1 MLSAAMLLGPGCG
14 ASSNRDNV
22 SRDEPLRRAG
32 FRAIAARDY
41 FATCPGAAAGPEM
54 TYQSA
59 RHDELKQ
66 LAARTGAAETLALG
80 ENEWFGVSRAA
91 PPERC
96 ESGDDAYRAALA
108 RYAGALDTLA
118 ARIADYPRPE
128 GQRP

>member
-14 ASSNRDNV
+14 APSNRET

-41 FATCPGAAAGPEM
+41 FATCPGAAAGSEM
-54 TYQSA
+54 AYQA
-59 RHDELKQ
+59 RRHDELKQ
-66 LAARTGAAETLALG
+66 LAARTVAAEPVALG
-80 ENEWFGVSRAA
+80 ENEWFGVSRNS

-96 ESGDDAYRAALA
+96 EAGDEAYRAALA

-118 ARIADYPRPE
+118 ARIADHPAQKARRP
-128 GQRP
+128 

>member
-14 ASSNRDNV
+14 VSPNRENA

-41 FATCPGAAAGPEM
+41 LATCPGATAGSEM
-54 TYQSA
+54 AYQVR

-66 LAARTGAAETLALG
+66 LAARTGAAEPVALG

-91 PPERC
+91 TPERC
-96 ESGDDAYRAALA
+96 EAGDEAYRGALA

-118 ARIADYPRPE
+118 ARIADYPKLKARP
-128 GQRP
+128 